1 PLFRSWHSRGPPG
14 GVVPALQ
21 EEEGPRPEG
30 RLLLR
35 QRRRTLDRPTAR
47 RGDGLLFGVHHV
59 GRARHKVLLRASRA
73 PPPLKH
79 GRPAG
84 GGFTGAPTSS
94 VGPGTR
100 QRTAVD
106 LPRTRS
112 GGRTRTGS
120 APSSHR
126 RRYGPRLPA
135 ASEAD

>member
-35 QRRRTLDRPTAR
+35 QRRRTLDRPKAR

-59 GRARHKVLLRASRA
+59 GRARDQVLLRASRA

-79 GRPAG
+79 GRHAG
-84 GGFTGAPTSS
+84 G
-94 VGPGTR
+94 
-100 QRTAVD
+100 
-106 LPRTRS
+106 
-112 GGRTRTGS
+112 
-120 APSSHR
+120 HR
-126 RRYGPRLPA
+126 RSDVFGWPWNQATNRRRPSPNSIRGSYPNRERA
-135 ASEAD
+135 FVTSA